1 MAWSTRKV
9 SWAVTRYLPAV
20 LICANA
26 EAGVGVVSTVI
37 VLISSVSSSVTAI
50 GKKSYVPSA
59 LATASAAWSW
69 WARQP
74 GLGPYRERRA
84 ARSITFSMLAVI
96 VSPVVYV
103 RWAHPG

>member
-26 EAGVGVVSTVI
+26 EAGVVVVSTVI

-74 GLGPYRERRA
+74 GLGPYREL
-84 ARSITFSMLAVI
+84 RSSRIITFNWLAVTF
-96 VSPVVYV
+96 SPVTQV
-103 RWAHPG
+103 R